1 MANVLLIF
9 PDWRVVAP
17 LFPYSLLPIGAALIE
32 AGHTVRVLDARVEDL
47 SEVDPAQYDIF
58 GISTISGYQIAGG
71 LKAAAYI
78 RERAP
83 RRLIVWGGVHP
94 STAPEETI
102 RNPLVDVVVR
112 GEGERTF
119 INLIEAI
126 DNGRPLREV
135 TGLTLI
141 DHGQVL
147 STGDTP
153 FIDMDASPFL
163 PYELVKTHLYPQ
175 VTERPTRAYYE
186 SSRGCPNNC
195 GFCYNNGMHHRRW
208 RPKSAGRVLDEL
220 EYIMDLMHPDSI
232 WQMDDNFSVSQERV
246 HDIATGII
254 ERGLSF
260 EWPLYTRFDS
270 AVRYDSE
277 FLETLKESGCTS
289 MSFGGESGSQRVL
302 DWMCKGITPDMMRQT
317 AALLKEHD
325 IGCGVM
331 FMTGFPEET
340 EQEFKATLDLID
352 ELVDIYPKLEPKL
365 TVYTPFP
372 GTALYQDA
380 MAHGFKEPGSLEAW
394 GDYRYGVVDN
404 CPWLKGRRRSEV
416 RTAVFLSVTDFTAR
430 GLKSSRF
437 RDSKAKY
444 LAHKVLGVPARFR
457 WKHKFFRFG
466 YEFRLLD
473 VVLRKLR
480 LIT

>member
-1 MANVLLIF
+1 
-9 PDWRVVAP
+9 
-17 LFPYSLLPIGAALIE
+17 
-32 AGHTVRVLDARVEDL
+32 
-47 SEVDPAQYDIF
+47 
-58 GISTISGYQIAGG
+58 
-71 LKAAAYI
+71 
-78 RERAP
+78 
-83 RRLIVWGGVHP
+83 
-94 STAPEETI
+94 
-102 RNPLVDVVVR
+102 
-112 GEGERTF
+112 
-119 INLIEAI
+119 
-126 DNGRPLREV
+126 
-135 TGLTLI
+135 
-141 DHGQVL
+141 
-147 STGDTP
+147 
-153 FIDMDASPFL
+153 
-163 PYELVKTHLYPQ
+163 
-175 VTERPTRAYYE
+175 
-186 SSRGCPNNC
+186 
-195 GFCYNNGMHHRRW
+195 
-208 RPKSAGRVLDEL
+208 
-220 EYIMDLMHPDSI
+220 
-232 WQMDDNFSVSQERV
+232 MDDNFSVSQERV
-246 HDIATGII
+246 RDIATGMI

-260 EWPLYTRFDS
+260 EWPMYTRFDL

-277 FLETLKESGCTS
+277 FLDTLKESGCTT
-289 MSFGGESGSQRVL
+289 MSFGGESGSQRIL

-340 EQEFKATLDLID
+340 EQEFKATLSLID
-352 ELVDIYPKLEPKL
+352 ELIEIYPKLEPKL

-380 MAHGFKEPGSLEAW
+380 LAHGFKEPGSLEAW

-416 RTAVFLSVTDFTAR
+416 RTAVFLAVTDFTAR